1 MLTVVD
7 VSNTTTTLGI
17 FKDDTLKRVYRIT
30 TKIPR
35 TSDEYGVL
43 MRDIVRLSGANYRDI
58 TGIIIAS
65 VVPNTMHSLTNACL
79 KYFNISPIIVGP
91 GLKTGVKVR
100 SANQKEAGADLIVN
114 AAAVKKIYGGPAIV
128 IDYGTATSYQ
138 LVLEDGTLDSVVIAP
153 GIQTSLQALV
163 SDAARIMD
171 VEIRKPKT
179 ILTND
184 TTECIQAGLV
194 YGTIGETEYIV
205 RKIKEESGLGDI
217 KVIATGGFGRV
228 IADETDCIDVYD
240 ELLTLQGLRI
250 IYNTCGIK
258 SRPLRTDN

>member
-1 MLTVVD
+1 MLLVID
-7 VSNTTTTLGI
+7 VSNTTTTLGT
-17 FKDDTLKRVYRIT
+17 FQGKKLKRIYRIT
-30 TKIPR
+30 TKVPR

-43 MRDIVRLSGANYRDI
+43 LRDLLGLSDNDQGEISGIV
-58 TGIIIAS
+58 IAS
-65 VVPNTMHSLTNACL
+65 VVPNTMHSLRNACI
-79 KYFNISPIIVGP
+79 KYFGIRPLVVGP

-114 AAAVKKIYGGPAIV
+114 AAAVKELYGGPAIV

-184 TTECIQAGLV
+184 TTECIQAGIV
-194 YGTIGETEYIV
+194 YGTVGETEYIV
-205 RKIKEESGLGDI
+205 RKMKEESGLADI
-217 KVIATGGFGRV
+217 KVIATGGFGRI
-228 IADETDCIDVYD
+228 IASETDSIDIYD
-240 ELLTLQGLRI
+240 GNLTLQGMRI
-250 IYNTCGIK
+250 IFEKCK
-258 SRPLRTDN
+258 K